1 MKFGLVGVD
10 PLEVQLLD
18 LLRAIIVHRTL
29 FKGHTVKFRLFISL
43 LALHLLDA
51 GVYVQILLV
60 NRLEGEF
67 EVHDLFGIA
76 FIIENSFCMLWN
88 FF

>member
-1 MKFGLVGVD
+1 MELGLVGVD
-10 PLEVQLLD
+10 SLQVQLLD

-29 FKGHTVKFRLFISL
+29 FKGHTVEFSLFITL

-51 GVYVQILLV
+51 GVDVQILLV

-67 EVHDLFGIA
+67 EVHDLFGVA
-76 FIIENSFCMLWN
+76 FIIERSFCMLRN